1 MTGSRSSITPSAPR
15 GVLLALRLPRYRC
28 RNKQGGDGCWR
39 ESVQLVNS
47 ALLLSLLNVMHEWL
61 RREQI
66 EATQVCLRTQA
77 HPLTAGEG
85 VTASRTVG
93 WGAAGTRGGR

>member
-1 MTGSRSSITPSAPR
+1 MTDSRSSITPSALK
-15 GVLLALRLPRYRC
+15 GFLIALRLPRYRC

-47 ALLLSLLNVMHEWL
+47 ALLPALLNVVQERL

-66 EATQVCLRTQA
+66 EATQVCLGTQA
-77 HPLTAGEG
+77 QRLTAGEG
-85 VTASRTVG
+85 
-93 WGAAGTRGGR
+93 